1 MSALQIFKKYPR
13 IFWLSNLIELFE
25 RYAWYGFYMGFGL
38 FLVGSKETG
47 AMGFSPVEKGTIM
60 GTGSMLLYLLP
71 ILTGAIADKIGYKRV
86 LMLAFAIYA
95 SGFYMI
101 QHFSSFEMVF
111 LSFIWICLGGAF
123 FKPIISAMVSKTTNP
138 ETASIGFGIFYMMVN
153 IGGFI
158 GPFVAGIVLGKGW
171 NFVFMLSI
179 AAIAINFLVTLLF
192 FKEPEKEK
200 TITPLL
206 EDSVPSSKNTPFT
219 LFNWRYAMYTMIISF
234 LWAAFNLIVLG
245 TSWSFVFTFLI
256 ITIAI
261 YLIKALLFFK
271 IKRRKASPLLD
282 AIVQPFKN
290 IFITLINWRYTLFL
304 IIMSIFWAAFNQLYY
319 SFPNFVEDWVNT
331 AQIYQGIHSIFPS
344 FANLI
349 GTTSGTISAVTL
361 SSMDSFFII
370 AFQIAVSAFVMR
382 FKPLYAMMGGILV
395 LSIGLSMM
403 FGMQSGWIVLFGMLI
418 FGLGEMSSSPK
429 FTEYVGSIAPAD
441 KKALYMG
448 SSLLPIAL
456 GHQIAGFL
464 SGAPY
469 EKVADK
475 LFLLKAEVLKRG
487 LSVPEIGEHFTKTD
501 YFNEAARQMN
511 LTQQQLTDFLWKG
524 YHPESIWIIFSSVAL
539 SAAVLLFLYDRFIV
553 PTKSR

>member
-1 MSALQIFKKYPR
+1 MSKLQIFRKYPA
-13 IFWLSNLIELFE
+13 IFWISNIIELFE

-60 GTGSMLLYLLP
+60 GTGSMLLYFLP
-71 ILTGAIADKIGYKRV
+71 ILTGAIADKIGYKKV
-86 LMLAFAIYA
+86 LLLSFMIYA

-101 QHFSSFEMVF
+101 QQFHSFEMVF
-111 LSFIWICLGGAF
+111 ISFIWICVGGAF
-123 FKPIISAMVSKTTNP
+123 FKPIISAMISKTTNS

-179 AAIAINFLVTLLF
+179 VAIAINFLITILF
-192 FKEPEKEK
+192 FREPRREKSS
-200 TITPLL
+200 
-206 EDSVPSSKNTPFT
+206 DSLVQS
-219 LFNWRYAMYTMIISF
+219 II
-234 LWAAFNLIVLG
+234 
-245 TSWSFVFTFLI
+245 
-256 ITIAI
+256 
-261 YLIKALLFFK
+261 
-271 IKRRKASPLLD
+271 
-282 AIVQPFKN
+282 QPFRN
-290 IFITLINWRYTLFL
+290 IYITLINWRYTMFL

-319 SFPNFVEDWVNT
+319 TFPIFVDDWVNT
-331 AQIYQGIHSIFPS
+331 ATIYQGIHSLLPS
-344 FANLI
+344 FADLI
-349 GTTSGTISAVTL
+349 GTPSGTISAVTL

-382 FKPLYAMMGGILV
+382 FKPLNAMMGGIFV
-395 LSIGLSMM
+395 LAFGLFLM
-403 FGMQSGWIVLFGMLI
+403 FGVQSGWIVLFGLLI

-429 FTEYVGSIAPAD
+429 FTEYVGSIAPSD

-448 SSLLPIAL
+448 SSFLAIAL

-475 LFLLKAEVLKRG
+475 LFLLKTEVSKRG
-487 LSVPEIGEHFTKTD
+487 LSIPEISDSFTKTD
-501 YFNEAARQMN
+501 YLNEAARQMN
-511 LTQQQLTDFLWKG
+511 FSQQQLTDFLWTN
-524 YHPESIWIIFSSVAL
+524 YHPNSIWIIYSSVAL
-539 SAAVLLFLYDRFIV
+539 SAVVLLFLYDRFIL
-553 PTKSR
+553 PRKK

>member
-1 MSALQIFKKYPR
+1 MLNLHIFKKYPR

-60 GTGSMLLYLLP
+60 GTGSMLLYFLP
-71 ILTGAIADKIGYKRV
+71 ILTGAIADKIGYKKV
-86 LMLAFAIYA
+86 LLLAFLIYA

-111 LSFIWICLGGAF
+111 ISFIWICVGGAF
-123 FKPIISAMVSKTTNP
+123 FKPIISAMISKTTNP

-192 FKEPEKEK
+192 FKEPEQEK
-200 TITPLL
+200 KATPLL
-206 EDSVPSSKNTPFT
+206 QS
-219 LFNWRYAMYTMIISF
+219 
-234 LWAAFNLIVLG
+234 
-245 TSWSFVFTFLI
+245 
-256 ITIAI
+256 IT
-261 YLIKALLFFK
+261 
-271 IKRRKASPLLD
+271 
-282 AIVQPFKN
+282 QPFKN
-290 IFITLINWRYTLFL
+290 IFVTLINWRYTMFL
-304 IIMSIFWAAFNQLYY
+304 VIMSIFWAAFNQLYY
-319 SFPNFVEDWVNT
+319 TFPNFVEDWVNT
-331 AQIYQGIHSIFPS
+331 ASLFQGIHSIFPS

-349 GTTSGTISAVTL
+349 GTSAGTISAVTL
-361 SSMDSFFII
+361 SSMDAFFII

-382 FKPLYAMMGGILV
+382 FKPLNAMMGGIFV
-395 LSIGLSMM
+395 LSIGLFLM
-403 FGMQSGWIVLFGMLI
+403 FGVQSGWIVLFGLLI
-418 FGLGEMSSSPK
+418 FGLGEMGSSPK

-448 SSLLPIAL
+448 SAYLAVAL

-469 EKVADK
+469 EKIADK

-487 LSVPEIGEHFTKTD
+487 LSIPEIGDNFTKTD

-511 LTQQQLTDFLWKG
+511 FTQQQLTDFLWNG
-524 YHPESIWIIFSSVAL
+524 YHPQSIWIIFSSIAL
-539 SAAVLLFLYDRFIV
+539 SAVVLLFLYDRFIV
-553 PTKSR
+553 PTKNR

>member
-1 MSALQIFKKYPR
+1 MSKLQIFKKYPA
-13 IFWLSNLIELFE
+13 IFWISNIIELFE

-60 GTGSMLLYLLP
+60 GTGSMLLYFLP
-71 ILTGAIADKIGYKRV
+71 ILTGAIADKIGYKKV
-86 LMLAFAIYA
+86 LLLSFMIYA

-101 QHFSSFEMVF
+101 QQFHSFEMVF
-111 LSFIWICLGGAF
+111 LSFIWICVGGAF
-123 FKPIISAMVSKTTNP
+123 FKPIISAMISKTTNS

-179 AAIAINFLVTLLF
+179 VAIAINFLITMLF
-192 FKEPEKEK
+192 FREPMREKSS
-200 TITPLL
+200 
-206 EDSVPSSKNTPFT
+206 DSLVQS
-219 LFNWRYAMYTMIISF
+219 II
-234 LWAAFNLIVLG
+234 
-245 TSWSFVFTFLI
+245 
-256 ITIAI
+256 
-261 YLIKALLFFK
+261 
-271 IKRRKASPLLD
+271 
-282 AIVQPFKN
+282 QPFRN
-290 IFITLINWRYTLFL
+290 IYITLINWRYTMFL

-319 SFPNFVEDWVNT
+319 TFPIFVDDWVNT
-331 AQIYQGIHSIFPS
+331 ATLYQGIHSVLPS
-344 FANLI
+344 FADLI
-349 GTTSGTISAVTL
+349 GTPSGTISAVTL

-382 FKPLYAMMGGILV
+382 FKPLNAMMGGIFV
-395 LSIGLSMM
+395 LAFGLFLM
-403 FGMQSGWIVLFGMLI
+403 FGVQSGWIVLFGLLI

-429 FTEYVGSIAPAD
+429 FTEYVGSIAPSD

-448 SSLLPIAL
+448 SSFLAIAL

-475 LFLLKAEVLKRG
+475 LFLLKAEVMKRG
-487 LSVPEIGEHFTKTD
+487 LSVPEIGDSFTKTD
-501 YFNEAARQMN
+501 YMNEAARQMN
-511 LTQQQLTDFLWKG
+511 FTQQQLTDFLWTN
-524 YHPESIWIIFSSVAL
+524 YHPNSIWIIYSSVAL
-539 SAAVLLFLYDRFIV
+539 SAVVLLFLYDRFIL
-553 PTKSR
+553 PRK

>member
-1 MSALQIFKKYPR
+1 MSALQVFKKYPR

-71 ILTGAIADKIGYKRV
+71 ILTGAIADKIGYKKV
-86 LMLAFAIYA
+86 LLMAFLIYA
-95 SGFYMI
+95 SGFFMI
-101 QHFSSFEMVF
+101 QQFSSFEMVF
-111 LSFIWICLGGAF
+111 ISFIWICVGGAF
-123 FKPIISAMVSKTTNP
+123 FKPIISAMISKTTNP

-179 AAIAINFLVTLLF
+179 AAIAINFLITLFF
-192 FKEPEKEK
+192 FKEPEQEK
-200 TITPLL
+200 TPTPLL
-206 EDSVPSSKNTPFT
+206 QS
-219 LFNWRYAMYTMIISF
+219 
-234 LWAAFNLIVLG
+234 
-245 TSWSFVFTFLI
+245 
-256 ITIAI
+256 
-261 YLIKALLFFK
+261 
-271 IKRRKASPLLD
+271 
-282 AIVQPFKN
+282 IVQPFKN
-290 IFITLINWRYTLFL
+290 IFTTLINWRYTMFL
-304 IIMSIFWAAFNQLYY
+304 LIMSVFWAAFNQLYY
-319 SFPNFVEDWVNT
+319 TFPIFVEDWVNT
-331 AQIYQGIHSIFPS
+331 ATIYQGIHSIFPS

-349 GTTSGTISAVTL
+349 GTPAGTISAVTL

-382 FKPLYAMMGGILV
+382 FKPLNAMMGGIFV
-395 LSIGLSMM
+395 LSIGLFLM
-403 FGMQSGWIVLFGMLI
+403 FGMQSGWIVLFGLLI

-429 FTEYVGSIAPAD
+429 FTEYVGNIAPAD

-448 SSLLPIAL
+448 SSFLAIAL

-487 LSVPEIGEHFTKTD
+487 LSVPEIGENFTKTD

-511 LTQQQLTDFLWKG
+511 FTQGQLTDFLWNG
-524 YHPESIWIIFSSVAL
+524 YHPQSIWIIFSSIAL
-539 SAAVLLFLYDRFIV
+539 SAVVLLFLYDRFIL
-553 PTKSR
+553 PKK